1 MLRLLVPM
9 LAVVYVQAYG
19 TGAPVTACSDQ
30 VPAGHG
36 VVAQTS
42 PFPYDVTPSA
52 ETVMVGKTVEITIR
66 DADQGFF
73 KGFFVQARLALDPDS
88 PPAQGRFRADSRYKL
103 VSCGGNEDS
112 AITHKN
118 NDDKR
123 MITVNWEAPEYLAGK
138 SVIFRVTLVKNK
150 ETFWVGHQTTE
161 VRVTAA
167 PAAPAAPEPEQPETT
182 PEPEPEATPE
192 PEPGHGEEGGEHQ
205 HQEGG
210 EHQHEHQEG
219 GDDDS
224 GAASLAGCQALA
236 AALAALLLAIG
247 LVK

>member
-42 PFPYDVTPSA
+42 PVPYDVTPSA

-88 PPAQGRFRADSRYKL
+88 PAQGRFRADSRYKL

-150 ETFWVGHQTTE
+150 ETFWVGHQTAA

-167 PAAPAAPEPEQPETT
+167 PAAPAAPEPEQAEPRSTPEPEPETT
-182 PEPEPEATPE
+182 PEPEP
-192 PEPGHGEEGGEHQ
+192 GHDHDE
-205 HQEGG
+205 EGG
-210 EHQHEHQEG
+210 EHQHEHEEG

-224 GAASLAGCQALA
+224 GAASLAGCA